1 MLTFTK
7 MKMKKIKFFLILFIS
22 IQNCYSQDASRVITT
37 GVPFLLIA
45 ADARAAGMADQGV
58 ATSSD
63 AFSQQWNPAKYAFAL
78 DKQGFTSSY
87 TPYLTAL
94 VNDISLGEVNYYN
107 RINERSAF
115 ATSLRYFSLGVIEL
129 RENAEDLANEVK
141 PNELAL
147 DLSYSLK
154 LSERFAMAV
163 AGRYIRSQLRLA
175 TAGAGDAKPS
185 STFAVDIAG
194 FYQGEETAFSDFN
207 GRLRLGF
214 NFQNM
219 GPKINYDAGAPEENA
234 NFLPAQM
241 RIGGGY
247 DFIFDD
253 YNKIS
258 VSVEFD
264 KLLVP
269 TPQSADEDG
278 SGSIEPNNSYGHDET
293 VIRTNNNTAYN
304 KVNWVSGMF
313 KSFGDAPGGFS
324 EELKEFTYSV
334 GTEYLYQDSFA
345 LRLGYF
351 HESPL
356 KGARQ
361 FFSLGAGFKYNVV
374 KVDLSYL
381 FSASKVN
388 NPLENTLRFSL
399 TFNFGDKYDDY

>member
-1 MLTFTK
+1 MLTFIK
-7 MKMKKIKFFLILFIS
+7 MIMKKIAIIFILVVT
-22 IQNCYSQDASRVITT
+22 IQNTFAQQDSRVITT
-37 GVPFLLIA
+37 GVPFLLVA

-78 DKQGFTSSY
+78 DKQGFTASY
-87 TPYLTAL
+87 TPYLTDL
-94 VNDISLGEVNYYN
+94 VNDISLGQATYYN

-115 ATSLRYFSLGVIEL
+115 AVGLRYFGLGEIEL
-129 RENAEDLANEVK
+129 RQNADDPAQIVK

-147 DLSYSLK
+147 DGSYSLK
-154 LSERFAMAV
+154 LSERFSMAV
-163 AGRYIRSQLRLA
+163 AGRYIRSALRIPSSDS
-175 TAGAGDAKPS
+175 GDAKPA

-219 GPKINYDAGAPEENA
+219 GPKINYDAGASDDNSA
-234 NFLPAQM
+234 NFIPANM
-241 RIGGGY
+241 KIGGGY
-247 DFIFDD
+247 DFFFDD

-258 VSVEFD
+258 VSVEFA

-269 TPQSADEDG
+269 TPQSADLNGDG
-278 SGSIEPNNSYGHDET
+278 LITTPDEINLRNQNNID
-293 VIRTNNNTAYN
+293 YN

-324 EELKEFTYSV
+324 EELKEFTYSI
-334 GTEYLYQDSFA
+334 GAEYLYQDSFA
-345 LRLGYF
+345 MRLGYF
-351 HESPL
+351 HESPI
-356 KGARQ
+356 KGARK

-374 KVDLSYL
+374 KVDFSYL
-381 FSASKVN
+381 FSASKVK